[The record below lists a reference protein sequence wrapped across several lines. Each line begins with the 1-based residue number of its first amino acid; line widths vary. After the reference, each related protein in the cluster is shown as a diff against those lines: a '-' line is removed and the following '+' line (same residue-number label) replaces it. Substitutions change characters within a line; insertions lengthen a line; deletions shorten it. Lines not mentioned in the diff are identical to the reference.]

1 MDYKRVIW
9 EGHHYRFGL
18 AGEGQAD
25 IIERYLTTKR
35 GSLLNIG
42 CGPRGDKIRN
52 LAGHCESLIAADI
65 SPAAINL
72 ARVERSHRRI
82 SYLVT
87 DTRNLA
93 LAKNTVDHIL
103 ALGLFAYIRDI
114 GGVLREFY
122 RVCRGGGYLMITN
135 SVVHPIEQYI
145 EESSGVGFRLIEKQE
160 GYCPAASGDV
170 KRRYLLVFQRHWRE

>member
-1 MDYKRVIW
+1 MDYKKVIW

-25 IIERYLTTKR
+25 IIERYLTTKKGR
-35 GSLLNIG
+35 LLNIG
-42 CGPRGDKIRN
+42 CGPWADKIAN
-52 LAGHCESLIAADI
+52 LARHCKSLIAADI

-72 ARVERSHRRI
+72 ARAERSRHDV

-93 LAKNTVDHIL
+93 LAENAVDHIL
-103 ALGLFAYIRDI
+103 ALGLFAYIRDV
-114 GGVLREFY
+114 GSVFREFY
-122 RVCRGGGYLMITN
+122 RVCRGTGYLMITN
-135 SVVHPIEQYI
+135 SVARPIEQYI
-145 EESSGVGFRLIEKQE
+145 EESSAVGFRLIEQQE

-170 KRRYLLVFQRHWRE
+170 KRRYLLVFQRH

>member
-9 EGHHYRFGL
+9 EGYHYRFGL

-25 IIERYLTTKR
+25 IIEKYLTAKR
-35 GSLLNIG
+35 GRVLTIG
-42 CGPRGDKIRN
+42 CGPWGDKIRN
-52 LAGHCESLIAADI
+52 LAGHCKSLLCADI
-65 SPAAINL
+65 SAVAINF
-72 ARVERSHRRI
+72 ARAAETHRGV

-93 LAKNTVDHIL
+93 LAKTTVDHIL

-135 SVVHPIEQYI
+135 SVAHPMERYI
-145 EESSGVGFRLIEKQE
+145 EESSAVGFRLIEKQA

-170 KRRYLLVFQRHWRE
+170 KQRYLLIFQRH